1 MLLVRL
7 RGPRSLDPFWMAL
20 KVYPFWRDK
29 SSGARKGFVGSG
41 RIAPPGK
48 LCQV

>member
-1 MLLVRL
+1 MP
-7 RGPRSLDPFWMAL
+7 GPFARPRVLAPFWMAF

-48 LCQV
+48 LRQV